1 MHVLP
6 VLLLAYEAKVLLLHQ
21 SAMWRMAVWSIYA
34 ANLLAKKKRRIF
46 STRFYFQFFD
56 LCTLGQFYWMERDNG
71 IEPSPTAWRAAVL
84 PLHQSRIFAEL
95 SASTTNP
102 LVYDSEHRR
111 GAPLLLILMPSWRRS
126 ATWSIKSHFN
136 LLRTFPNLPWIESFH
151 MAMATLVVVWPLSG
165 FSHQKRLT

>member
-1 MHVLP
+1 MEDGGLKYMRRQLV
-6 VLLLAYEAKVLLLHQ
+6 
-21 SAMWRMAVWSIYA
+21 S
-34 ANLLAKKKRRIF
+34 KKKTQSLF
-46 STRFYFQFFD
+46 DNFYFQFFG
-56 LCTLGQFYWMERDNG
+56 LCTLNQFYWMERYSRF
-71 IEPSPTAWRAAVL
+71 ELPLTAWKAAVL
-84 PLHQSRIFAEL
+84 PLHQYRIFAEL

-151 MAMATLVVVWPLSG
+151 TAIATLVVVWPLSG